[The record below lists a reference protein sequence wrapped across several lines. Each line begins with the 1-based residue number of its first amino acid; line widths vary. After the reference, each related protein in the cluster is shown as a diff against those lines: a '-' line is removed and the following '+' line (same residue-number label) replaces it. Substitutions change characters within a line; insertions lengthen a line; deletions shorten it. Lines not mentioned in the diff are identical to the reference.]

1 MIRRDGRSSIGG
13 IAIRQRGSDM
23 PYTLDNSPVPRITAT
38 LFTVAALLTSAGP
51 AVAQGEDP
59 KSVCLKADQVD
70 HTKVLNDHQIL
81 FYMRGKQV
89 WLNTL
94 AGRCATLPIQD
105 GFAWSSFFPEYCSN
119 VETIRVIR
127 TGEVCK
133 LGEFTPY
140 EETVNHS

>member
-1 MIRRDGRSSIGG
+1 
-13 IAIRQRGSDM
+13 M
-23 PYTLDNSPVPRITAT
+23 PYTLDNRPVPRLTAA
-38 LFTVAALLTSAGP
+38 LFTVASILVSATP
-51 AVAQGEDP
+51 AVADQGEDP
-59 KSVCLKADQVD
+59 KSVCLRADEVD

-105 GFAWSSFFPEYCSN
+105 GFAWSSFFPKYCSN
-119 VETIRVIR
+119 VETIRVLR

-140 EETVNHS
+140 EEPVNHS